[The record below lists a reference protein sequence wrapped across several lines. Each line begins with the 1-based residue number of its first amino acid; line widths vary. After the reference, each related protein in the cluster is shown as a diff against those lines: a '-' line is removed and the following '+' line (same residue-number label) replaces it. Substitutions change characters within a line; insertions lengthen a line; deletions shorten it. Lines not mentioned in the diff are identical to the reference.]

1 MEQILEKQSGV
12 PMSSA
17 EFVNEAT
24 RISEAGKEKDITL
37 RVMGA
42 CAIRIHCP
50 NSRNILDSLNRTITD
65 IDFMSYGKFEAKI
78 SNLFKELGY
87 RSESEAAKFYAHMY
101 GQIRSGFIDP
111 KTQRKVD
118 VFYDKLEMC
127 HTIDFKNRLET
138 DFPTLTVSDLLLEK
152 MQIVKINEKDIKDTL
167 VLILEHDVGGDDRE
181 TTNMKY
187 ISKLL
192 SEDWGFYYTVTTNLN
207 KIKTFLS
214 QYDAFTG
221 DQKTTI
227 EQKIDKL
234 VDAIE
239 RQPKS
244 MKWRMRA
251 KIGTSRKWYVD
262 VEEISRGDLRLEE
275 AKR

>member
-1 MEQILEKQSGV
+1 
-12 PMSSA
+12 MSSA

-24 RISEAGKEKDITL
+24 RISEAGREKGIIL

-50 NSRNILDSLNRTITD
+50 NSRNILDSLNRRITD
-65 IDFMSYGKFEAKI
+65 IDFMSYGKFEGKI
-78 SNLFKELGY
+78 SSLFQELGY

-127 HTIDFKNRLET
+127 HTIDFKNRLEI

-167 VLILEHDVGGDDRE
+167 VLILEHDVGEDDHE
-181 TTNMKY
+181 AVNLKY
-187 ISKLL
+187 IPKLL

-207 KIKTFLS
+207 KIKTFLP
-214 QYDAFTG
+214 QYEVFTT
-221 DQKTTI
+221 DQKATI
-227 EQKIDKL
+227 EQRINKL
-234 VDAIE
+234 LEMIE

-244 MKWRMRA
+244 MKWKMRA
-251 KIGTSRKWYVD
+251 RIGTSRKWYVD

-275 AKR
+275 GKR